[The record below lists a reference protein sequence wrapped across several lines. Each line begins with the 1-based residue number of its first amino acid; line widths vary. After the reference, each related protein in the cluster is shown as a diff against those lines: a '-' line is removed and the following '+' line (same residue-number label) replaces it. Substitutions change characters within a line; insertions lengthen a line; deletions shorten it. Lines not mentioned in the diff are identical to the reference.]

1 MTGNN
6 GFWNE
11 SSKISKPVRVIW
23 ISKSLC
29 MNLWFWTNVRRKSTL
44 LKFIPFNGK
53 KLRSKST
60 RENFD
65 KKKNCWAIGS
75 NQSRKDSF
83 KWKITFMILMHSD
96 HKNKSP
102 IKKLVLP
109 VKEQTETKISDSNTN
124 MLTHFSCVQLCDLMD
139 FSPPGSSIYG
149 ILQARVL
156 ERMDC
161 HFLLQGIFPA
171 QGLDLHILSLLHCH
185 MDSLPLSHLGSPAY
199 TIATSYLC

>member
-1 MTGNN
+1 MIFEHRMDDLQITENNTNQKNSMTGNN

-44 LKFIPFNGK
+44 LKFTPFNGK

-75 NQSRKDSF
+75 NQSHNDSF
-83 KWKITFMILMHSD
+83 KWKITFMILIHSD
-96 HKNKSP
+96 YKNKSP
-102 IKKLVLP
+102 IKNIGP
-109 VKEQTETKISDSNTN
+109 TSIGTKWGKNKWI
-124 MLTHFSCVQLCDLMD
+124 
-139 FSPPGSSIYG
+139 
-149 ILQARVL
+149 
-156 ERMDC
+156 
-161 HFLLQGIFPA
+161 
-171 QGLDLHILSLLHCH
+171 
-185 MDSLPLSHLGSPAY
+185 
-199 TIATSYLC
+199 